1 MFVYTY
7 TGHQHTM
14 RRSDSIRIRTRTRNC
29 NRNRNRNRNPSHT
42 RTRKPFAADK
52 QRRRVGIVFASHI
65 PLHKNSPHRK
75 QPERVYQYANLK
87 RLAEPPHTNT
97 TTNHNHSHDP
107 YPQLGESAEIRIP
120 SDAVFRLFY
129 FVHVPKTGGV
139 ALKKSLHD
147 HHSVQNLSTQTPQ
160 NMLIAGR
167 PIRTTT
173 TTTTQTT
180 KTCGCYSRVLSR
192 GHLSASDID
201 PRVAT
206 FCMLREPCSRVRSAF
221 RFLSEGGKHGEVW
234 DYPERAMMNLFQK
247 HRIRTISDIFE
258 LKDPTLKKRIL
269 AHPHMRPQHEFV
281 CAPKSD
287 EVIVDDV
294 FVLEQFD
301 ANRFATLLRLKD
313 FALDVRNKS
322 QIPYTLSATDEQHIR
337 QYYARDFELYA
348 RFAHGKSH
356 PPTRCVK
363 KNP

>member
-1 MFVYTY
+1 MYT
-7 TGHQHTM
+7 
-14 RRSDSIRIRTRTRNC
+14 
-29 NRNRNRNRNPSHT
+29 
-42 RTRKPFAADK
+42 
-52 QRRRVGIVFASHI
+52 
-65 PLHKNSPHRK
+65 
-75 QPERVYQYANLK
+75 NLK
-87 RLAEPPHTNT
+87 RLAEPSRRPNT
-97 TTNHNHSHDP
+97 TSNP
-107 YPQLGESAEIRIP
+107 YPPLGENSELRMISP
-120 SDAVFRLFY
+120 DASFRLFY

-147 HHSVQNLSTQTPQ
+147 HHSVQNLSTQSPQ

-167 PIRTTT
+167 SF
-173 TTTTQTT
+173 QTPNK
-180 KTCGCYSRVLSR
+180 KTCDSYSRVLSR

-221 RFLSEGGKHGEVW
+221 RFLAEGGKHGEVW
-234 DYPERAMMNLFQK
+234 DYPERAMMSLFQK

-258 LKDPTLKKRIL
+258 LKDPGLKRRIL
-269 AHPHMRPQHEFV
+269 THPHMRPQHEFV

-301 ANRFATLLRLKD
+301 ANRFARLLRLKD

-337 QYYARDFELYA
+337 EYYARDFELYA
-348 RFAHGKSH
+348 RFASASH
-356 PPTRCVK
+356 TV
-363 KNP
+363 